1 MTESDNIKTLLR
13 VIGDINAGDMTTTV
27 EAVTADFA
35 RHDLTGVFAVT
46 HGGGAEVT
54 NFLGALMAA
63 LDGFRID
70 VDDVFAAGDRVVAR
84 YRFSGKHTGELLGV
98 APTDRRIQFSGINI
112 YRFDEEKF
120 AEVWQL
126 WDWAGVFHQLGVLD
140 GKQTSTGV

>member
-1 MTESDNIKTLLR
+1 MTESENIETLLK
-13 VIGDINAGDMTTTV
+13 VIADINAGDLTSTV

-35 RHDLTGVFAVT
+35 RHDLTGVFAAT

-98 APTDRRIQFSGINI
+98 APTERRIQFSGINI
-112 YRFDEEKF
+112 YRFDGGKF

-126 WDWAGVFHQLGVLD
+126 WDWAGVFRQLGVLD
-140 GKQTSTGV
+140 VKTTSIRV